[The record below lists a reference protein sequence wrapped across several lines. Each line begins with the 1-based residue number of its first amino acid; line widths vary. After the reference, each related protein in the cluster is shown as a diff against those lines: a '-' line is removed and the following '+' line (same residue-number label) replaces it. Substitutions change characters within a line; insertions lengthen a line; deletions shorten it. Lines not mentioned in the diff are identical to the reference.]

1 MRISRGIGILR
12 GERGKAVFKST
23 GFHGTGFLQSI
34 KRRVKESSCL
44 QNLHLCNVHSEKVK
58 DKISDYLTE
67 VSLYDQFCLRNRSL
81 ENNDTRNKTTKK
93 TARKKHYRR
102 VGVSSEDLNNFSAEF
117 QLDDDGAL
125 PGTSS

>member
-1 MRISRGIGILR
+1 M
-12 GERGKAVFKST
+12 
-23 GFHGTGFLQSI
+23 
-34 KRRVKESSCL
+34 
-44 QNLHLCNVHSEKVK
+44 CNVHSKTVK

-93 TARKKHYRR
+93 TARKKHNRR
-102 VGVSSEDLNNFSAEF
+102 VAISSEDWKNFFAES